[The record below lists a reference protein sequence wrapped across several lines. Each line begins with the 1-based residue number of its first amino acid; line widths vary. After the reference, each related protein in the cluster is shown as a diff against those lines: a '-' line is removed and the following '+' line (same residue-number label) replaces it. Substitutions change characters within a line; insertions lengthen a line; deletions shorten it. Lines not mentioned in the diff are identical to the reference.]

1 MMLSG
6 DKTFIGFDSHCHL
19 HFSHFEKDLDAVID
33 RSRSAGITSI
43 CIPGINV
50 ETSRIAADI
59 AEKYN
64 LYSAAAL
71 HPEHL
76 PAENEDND
84 ENWLGIKRILL
95 RPNTIAVGE
104 TGLDLFHKTFSLEF
118 QKKWFIKHIQLAEAL
133 GYSLIVHSRN
143 AEREVLETLPPSLS
157 VPVILHCW
165 AGNQE
170 LTDIAVERGF
180 YIGIG
185 GPLTY
190 KKNSSLRQIIK
201 SIPHSKLLVE
211 TDAPFLPPEPFRGKR
226 NEPAYSIKV
235 IEKIRELWSNNMS
248 IEGVSFSLWEN
259 AMKAFR
265 LYPNFRRADIVYQ
278 YGTALYVNVTSK
290 CNNNCNFCIRNTAD
304 GLGGYFLRHAT
315 DPTEKQ
321 VLSTIREYPIED
333 YEEIVFCGF
342 GEPTLRHKLIMAC
355 AKAAKQRGVRT
366 RLNTNGLCTAFLE
379 ETEVI
384 VLLNCFDSVS
394 ISLNASGE
402 KEYSRI
408 CQPSID
414 NGWKNLLK
422 FINFAKKS
430 AVATQ
435 LSVVEDSRA
444 DISRV
449 KALAGRLE
457 LPLRIR

>member
-1 MMLSG
+1 MLSG
-6 DKTFIGFDSHCHL
+6 DKTSIGFDSHCHL
-19 HFSHFEKDLDAVID
+19 HFSHFEKDLDAVVD
-33 RSRSAGITSI
+33 RSRSAGITNI
-43 CIPGINV
+43 CIPGIDV

-76 PAENEDND
+76 PTND
-84 ENWLGIKRILL
+84 KDEEKHWIGIKRTLL
-95 RPNTIAVGE
+95 RPNTIAIGE
-104 TGLDLFHKTFSLEF
+104 TGLDLYHKTFSLEV
-118 QKKWFIKHIQLAEAL
+118 QKKWFVKHIQLAEAL
-133 GYSLIVHSRN
+133 GYPLIVHSRD
-143 AEREVLETLPPSLS
+143 AEKEVLETLPPSPS

-190 KKNSSLRQIIK
+190 KKNSDLRQIIK
-201 SIPHSKLLVE
+201 SIPHNKLLVE

-226 NEPAYSIKV
+226 NEPAFAMKV
-235 IEKIRELWSNNMS
+235 VERIRELWSINMS
-248 IEGVSFSLWEN
+248 IEGVSFLLWEN

-265 LYPNFRRADIVYQ
+265 IHPNSRRADIVYR
-278 YGTALYVNVTSK
+278 YGSSLYVNITSK
-290 CNNNCNFCIRNTAD
+290 CNNNCVFCIRNTAD
-304 GLGGYFLRHAT
+304 GLGGYFLKHQA
-315 DPTEKQ
+315 DPDEHL
-321 VLSTIREYPIED
+321 VLSAIREYPIED
-333 YEEIVFCGF
+333 FEELVFCGF
-342 GEPTLRHKLIMAC
+342 GEPTLRYQLLMTC
-355 AKAAKQRGVRT
+355 AKAVKQRGVRT
-366 RLNTNGLCTAFLE
+366 RLNTNGLCMAFLE

-408 CQPSID
+408 CQSSVS
-414 NGWKNLLK
+414 NAWGKLLK
-422 FINFAKKS
+422 FIRMAKKS
-430 AVATQ
+430 DASVQ
-435 LSVVEDSRA
+435 LSVVGNSKVDIHRA
-444 DISRV
+444 Q
-449 KALAGRLE
+449 ALAGRLE

>member
-6 DKTFIGFDSHCHL
+6 DKTFIGFDSHSHL
-19 HFSHFEKDLDAVID
+19 HFNHFKNDLKDVVD
-33 RSRSAGITSI
+33 RSRRAGITHI
-43 CIPGINV
+43 CIPGIDV
-50 ETSRIAADI
+50 ETSEIAADI
-59 AEKYN
+59 ADKYN
-64 LYSAAAL
+64 LKSSAAL

-76 PAENEDND
+76 PIDNEDSD
-84 ENWLGIKRILL
+84 LDWLGIKRILL

-104 TGLDLFHKTFSLEF
+104 TGLDLFHKTFPLEY
-118 QKKWFIKHIQLAEAL
+118 QKMWFIKHIQLAEAL
-133 GYSLIVHSRN
+133 GYPLIVHSRD
-143 AEREVLETLPPSLS
+143 AEKEVLETLPSNIS

-170 LTDIAVERGF
+170 LTDEAVERGF

-190 KKNSSLRQIIK
+190 KKNINLRQIIK
-201 SIPHSKLLVE
+201 SIPHNQLLVE

-235 IEKIRELWSNNMS
+235 IEKIRELWSNNLS

-265 LYPNFRRADIVYQ
+265 IHPNFKRADILYR
-278 YGTALYVNVTSK
+278 YGSSLYVNTTSK
-290 CNNNCNFCIRNTAD
+290 CNNNCTFCIRNTAD
-304 GLGGYFLRHAT
+304 GLGGYFLRHNQ
-315 DPTEKQ
+315 DPTEEQ
-321 VLSTIREYPIED
+321 VLATIQEYPIED
-333 YEEIVFCGF
+333 YKELVFCGF
-342 GEPTLRHKLIMAC
+342 GEPTLRHELLMKSANMAR
-355 AKAAKQRGVRT
+355 QRGVRT

-384 VLLNCFDSVS
+384 ALVNCFDSVS

-408 CQPSID
+408 CQSSVHD
-414 NGWKNLLK
+414 AWGKLQK
-422 FINFAKKS
+422 FIRISRKSQAK
-430 AVATQ
+430 VQ
-435 LSVVEDSRA
+435 LSVVENSKA